1 MRGKQGRRRLFD
13 FVKCAGQRL
22 FGDFGVVAEGEQR
35 LALALEFL
43 DQVHLEVGPA
53 GDFKNL
59 EQRDEGCMMLGRS
72 IFLREIRG
80 FLEQV
85 LETQECADALVERI
99 FVGDHAE
106 VGPRRRK
113 ILFILSYLQANL
125 NSQL

>member
-1 MRGKQGRRRLFD
+1 MFERT
-13 FVKCAGQRL
+13 V
-22 FGDFGVVAEGEQR
+22 
-35 LALALEFL
+35 
-43 DQVHLEVGPA
+43 
-53 GDFKNL
+53 
-59 EQRDEGCMMLGRS
+59 
-72 IFLREIRG
+72 FLRKMCG